1 MDDCGFI
8 VSTHITEE
16 FVEYWR
22 RDTVVLYTSAVVTI
36 FVFMGLVIVV
46 YDFLVQCQ
54 QETAMNT
61 AEKSTAIVFSHF
73 FPKLSEIA

>member
-61 AEKSTAIVFSHF
+61 AENRQLSSFHTFS
-73 FPKLSEIA
+73 KAV